1 MAVVTDSTYVI
12 PKLDALTEELRDY
25 VNNPPVKPDFFL
37 ERLVRSPFEFF
48 ISAPTTNAS
57 VYPGFHCFNDWLV
70 STLGI
75 EDLFPRALGD
85 KCISEDLLKTRIR
98 KAGVDAEALPEDF
111 LKYMTLSLDVLTRKA
126 WEEGPSRPSVRFAI
140 HMLYGNE
147 ENMKIMLEAQ
157 NKLGH
162 NMLLNRSRVQIQ
174 IENHVLS
181 EASKVNQLEGLSD
194 LLKKVVVEDKLP
206 ILQRAGS
213 ESM

>member
-1 MAVVTDSTYVI
+1 MAVVSDSTYVI
-12 PKLDALTEELRDY
+12 PKLEALTEELWDY
-25 VNNPPVKPDFFL
+25 VNNPPTKPDFFL
-37 ERLVRSPFEFF
+37 ERLMRSPFEFF
-48 ISAPTTNAS
+48 ISAPPTGAS

-75 EDLFPRALGD
+75 EDLFPRSLGD

-98 KAGVDAEALPEDF
+98 KVGFPGEVLTEDF
-111 LKYMTLSLDVLTRKA
+111 LKYMSLSLDIITRKA
-126 WEEGPSRPSVRFAI
+126 WEEGPSRPSVKFAI

-147 ENMKIMLEAQ
+147 ENMKLMLEVQ

-181 EASKVNQLEGLSD
+181 EASKVDQLTGLSD
-194 LLKKVVVEDKLP
+194 LLKKVSVEDKLP
-206 ILQRAGS
+206 VLQRAVS